1 MPLRQRYFVGALRRA
16 PPLLPRKYVPAF
28 APPIVECVS
37 ETASTPS
44 NPGSENAAPA
54 ATAPQAKVL
63 YTERQW
69 VPWYWWAA
77 LAGLALLLAG
87 QLGLNRN
94 VWWFAVP
101 LVLFTALFAWFLF
114 WLSRTTVSVEQ
125 DPDGTRWLL
134 VDDANLPNTV
144 VSRSMVVPG
153 SARQNALGRQLDPA
167 AYLVSRPWV
176 SEHVLIVLD
185 DPEDPTPYWLVSSK
199 NPETVL
205 AAFAPGT
212 TAG

>member
-1 MPLRQRYFVGALRRA
+1 MHQRHSANARHRSPPRLPCKYAPALGT
-16 PPLLPRKYVPAF
+16 
-28 APPIVECVS
+28 PIVECVS

-44 NPGSENAAPA
+44 NPGPEKAATA

-87 QLGLNRN
+87 QFGLNRN

-101 LVLFTALFAWFLF
+101 LVLFSALFAWFLF

-185 DPEDPTPYWLVSSK
+185 DPEDPTPYWLISAK
-199 NPETVL
+199 HPEDVL